1 MSRIVLF
8 LATLLLGSSVS
19 ARSDIVFLMPQE
31 GHGSSEFFDYAG
43 DYYRQ
48 QSGVVLVVDSAR
60 SLLQVREFL
69 QRSPLREGQ
78 PWGRI
83 ILVAHGS
90 RWTGLSVP
98 IFDDEGVAPPRRWRE
113 VLTRGEFIPLS
124 ADVID
129 ADTRLIVESCG
140 LGTRTDLLRAL
151 SQMLSGDLNLL
162 VEAAEGLVEFRRA
175 AAGKSSAG
183 RRERNYG
190 AHIQPRRRALEGVQ
204 VDAAGRRL
212 LPVEF
217 KQPLLATRDCR
228 SAKLAGLL
236 RPNTPMGQTLSD
248 YGLRPRD
255 LYFDLQ
261 DSGTGCELR
270 GRGVL
275 VIEADIADWPMVP
288 IASAVS
294 PPRN

>member
-1 MSRIVLF
+1 MSRFGLF
-8 LATLLLGSSVS
+8 LAVLLCSSSVF

-31 GHGSSEFFDYAG
+31 GHGSRQFFDYAG

-48 QSGVVLVVDSAR
+48 QSGVVLVVESAR

-69 QRSPLREGQ
+69 QRSPLRQEQ

-113 VLTRGEFIPLS
+113 VSARGEFIPLS
-124 ADVID
+124 AGVID

-140 LGTRTDLLRAL
+140 LGARTDLMRTL
-151 SQMLSGDLNLL
+151 SQMLSGDLNLP
-162 VEAAEGLVEFRRA
+162 VAAAEGLVEFRRA
-175 AAGKSSAG
+175 AAGKGSAS
-183 RRERNYG
+183 RRERDYG
-190 AHIQPRRRALEGVQ
+190 ARVQARRRALAGPQ
-204 VDAAGRRL
+204 TDTAGRRM

-228 SAKLAGLL
+228 GAKLTGLL
-236 RPNTPMGQTLSD
+236 RPSTAMGQTLSD
-248 YGLRPRD
+248 HGLRPRD
-255 LYFDLQ
+255 LYFELQ
-261 DSGTGCELR
+261 DTDAGCELR
-270 GRGVL
+270 GRGVII
-275 VIEADIADWPMVP
+275 IEADNADWPMDP
-288 IASAVS
+288 IASAV
-294 PPRN
+294 PPPFN